1 MKPVL
6 VLALWVS
13 AGAGAARAQ
22 AIDTPVR
29 GQWALGVSVGAWS
42 FGTASKGTDSQ
53 GDPLR
58 FMPYRPTMWG
68 FCAQYGGE
76 GLRLGV
82 TARYGRSGLGARGEQ
97 LSEDGERSK
106 GPLLVFDDA
115 YRLLAGTATVSDR
128 IVRVYGGPSLRGTLG
143 LGFENW
149 SSPGESGKTIVG
161 AQGGLGLEIPLSRIW
176 VAAVAG
182 EVGFTPASPFRL
194 SHLPNGFRTQSTWRR
209 ALTATV
215 EWRF

>member
-1 MKPVL
+1 MKTVL
-6 VLALWVS
+6 VLGLWAW
-13 AGAGAARAQ
+13 AGSDAARAQ
-22 AIDTPVR
+22 APETPVR
-29 GQWALGVSVGAWS
+29 GHWALGVSVGTWS

-53 GDPLR
+53 GDPLW

-68 FCAQYGGE
+68 FGAQYGGE

-82 TARYGRSGLGARGEQ
+82 TVRYGRSGLGAQGEQ
-97 LSEDGERSK
+97 LSENGERSN

-115 YRLLAGTATVSDR
+115 YRLVAWTATVSDR
-128 IVRVYGGPSLRGTLG
+128 IARIYGGPSLRGTLG
-143 LGFENW
+143 LGIERW
-149 SSPGESGKTIVG
+149 SSPGESGRTIVG
-161 AQGGLGLEIPLSRIW
+161 AQGGLGLEVPLSRIW
-176 VAAVAG
+176 VATVAG